1 MAMEKLRFT
10 DEEISK
16 ADSVNI
22 ISYALSAGYPV
33 KQVTSRSFKIDGYGG
48 LYIHSDGHKWNWF
61 SQNKGGGAIQFVM
74 EMENKSWV
82 DAVKTLIGKT
92 DEILPYKPPE
102 VIEEEIKG
110 EFILPE
116 KNTTFKHIF
125 AYLINSRGID
135 SEIVRD
141 FVKEHKLYEN
151 THGSCVFV
159 GFDEENNPKYASI
172 RSTNTIGNSFRCD
185 VKNSDKTYPFCKEG
199 INNTVCIFEAP
210 IDLMSYLTLIK
221 KHNIQSFDNHCI
233 SLGGVADKAL
243 EYYLKENPD
252 INKIMLCLDNDEAGH
267 FACNQIFNKYKYSY
281 EIVRHKPK
289 GKDFNEDLIA
299 LIKESKATKISE
311 NEAMYVSNDYSNEFN
326 DMSI

>member
-1 MAMEKLRFT
+1 MERKKLKFT
-10 DEEISK
+10 DDEIALANSI
-16 ADSVNI
+16 NI
-22 ISYALSAGYPV
+22 ISYALSLGYPV

-74 EMENKSWV
+74 EIENKSWV
-82 DAVKTLIGKT
+82 DAVKTLIGKS
-92 DEILPYKPPE
+92 DEIVKYIDPE
-102 VIEEEIKG
+102 VIEEESKG

-125 AYLINSRGID
+125 AYLINSRGIKK
-135 SEIVRD
+135 EIVRD

-151 THGSCVFV
+151 KYGSCVFV
-159 GFDEENNPKYASI
+159 GYDKENNPKYASI
-172 RSTNTIGNSFRCD
+172 RSTNTTGKFFRCD
-185 VKNSDKTYPFCKEG
+185 VKNSDKAYPFCKEG
-199 INNTVCIFEAP
+199 ENNTVCVFEAP

-221 KHNIQSFDNHCI
+221 KHNIVNFENHCI

-243 EYYLKENPD
+243 EYYLKENPN

-267 FACNQIFNKYKYSY
+267 FACNQIFNKYKYKY
-281 EIVRHKPK
+281 EIVRHTPK

-299 LIKESKATKISE
+299 LITDSKVTKISE
-311 NEAMYVSNDYSNEFN
+311 DEPMYRSNDYSNEF
-326 DMSI
+326 DDISL